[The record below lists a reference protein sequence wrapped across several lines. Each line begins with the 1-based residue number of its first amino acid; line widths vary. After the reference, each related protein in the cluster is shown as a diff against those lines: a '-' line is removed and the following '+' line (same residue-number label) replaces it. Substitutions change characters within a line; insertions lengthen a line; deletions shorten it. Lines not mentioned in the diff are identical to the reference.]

1 MDWNLD
7 DQLCFLMYS
16 NFRKI
21 SRIYQDYLDPFDLT
35 YTQYIT
41 LIVLFEKDNQTMSEI
56 GERLGLDS
64 GTLTPLIKK
73 LEKRHIL
80 KRVRGQEDERKVYI
94 KLDDK
99 GFKLKSDLKHVPLEM
114 VKHYNLTIE
123 EAKQLYHLLRK
134 TIEPYGQ

>member
-1 MDWNLD
+1 MEWNLD

-21 SRIYQDYLDPFDLT
+21 SRIYQDYLDPFQLT

-41 LIVLFEKDNQTMSEI
+41 LIVLFEKDNQTISEI
-56 GERLGLDS
+56 GDRLGLDS

-80 KRVRGQEDERKVYI
+80 KRLRGKDDERKVYI
-94 KLDDK
+94 ELSEL
-99 GFKLKSDLKHVPLEM
+99 GLKLKEDLKQVPFEM
-114 VKHYNLTIE
+114 SKHYNLTLE
-123 EAKQLYHLLRK
+123 EAKSLYYLLNK
-134 TIEPYGQ
+134 TIQ

>member
-1 MDWNLD
+1 MKWNLD

-21 SRIYQDYLDPFDLT
+21 SRIYQDYLDPFQLT

-41 LIVLFEKDNQTMSEI
+41 LIVLFEKDNKTISEI
-56 GERLGLDS
+56 GDRLGLDS

-80 KRVRGQEDERKVYI
+80 KRVRGKEDERKVYI
-94 KLDDK
+94 ELTEF
-99 GFKLKSDLKHVPLEM
+99 GLKLKEDLKQVPFEM
-114 VKHYNLTIE
+114 AKHYDLTLE
-123 EAKQLYHLLRK
+123 EAKSLYKLLSK
-134 TIEPYGQ
+134 TVQ

>member
-16 NFRKI
+16 SFRKI
-21 SRIYQDYLDPFDLT
+21 SRIYQDYLEPFQLT

-41 LIVLFEKDNQTMSEI
+41 LIVLFEKDNQTISEI
-56 GERLGLDS
+56 GDRLGLDS

-80 KRVRGQEDERKVYI
+80 KRVRGKDDERKVYI
-94 KLDDK
+94 HLTEL
-99 GFKLKSDLKHVPLEM
+99 GVKLKTDLKHIPYEM
-114 VKHYNLTIE
+114 VKHYDLSLE
-123 EAKQLYHLLRK
+123 EAKNLYKLLRK
-134 TIEPYGQ
+134 TV